1 MKSIRNFLENLK
13 ELISEATQNRSEYEN
28 MKLIPILVRN
38 NERRLPNPNGR
49 H

>member
-28 MKLIPILVRN
+28 MKLIPIPVRN